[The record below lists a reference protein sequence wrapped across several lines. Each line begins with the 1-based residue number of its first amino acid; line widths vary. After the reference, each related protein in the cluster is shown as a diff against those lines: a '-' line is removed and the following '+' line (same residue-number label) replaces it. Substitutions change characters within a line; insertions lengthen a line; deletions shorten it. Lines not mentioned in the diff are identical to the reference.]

1 MSASCP
7 HIPSNMKKGGDKVKG
22 RLMENQVFD
31 FTHLSCVLTP
41 FMNTSERAEEEYW
54 WQIKNSRL
62 VNNSCKL
69 LCELFSLVDDF
80 KAFRRGDK

>member
-7 HIPSNMKKGGDKVKG
+7 HIPSDMKKGGDKVKG